1 MHGGNPYVLRQICV
15 KAKKETLGT
24 LAVPRVGDRNN
35 YLVESWSIISCFLDF
50 ILYRLNSVSA

>member
-24 LAVPRVGDRNN
+24 LTVPTGGDRNN
-35 YLVESWSIISCFLDF
+35 YLVESWSIISRFPDF
-50 ILYRLNSVSA
+50 IRYRLSSVFA